1 MAIIKSEIIAKLD
14 AYIATM
20 TSELNTIMSNGDI
33 TVAVD
38 EMEMM
43 RCVAGLQRC
52 ENAKTWV
59 EANL

>member
-1 MAIIKSEIIAKLD
+1 MAITKAEIITKLD
-14 AYIATM
+14 AYIVELN
-20 TSELNTIMSNGDI
+20 SELATAMADGDI
-33 TVAVD
+33 SVALEEIEVA
-38 EMEMM
+38 